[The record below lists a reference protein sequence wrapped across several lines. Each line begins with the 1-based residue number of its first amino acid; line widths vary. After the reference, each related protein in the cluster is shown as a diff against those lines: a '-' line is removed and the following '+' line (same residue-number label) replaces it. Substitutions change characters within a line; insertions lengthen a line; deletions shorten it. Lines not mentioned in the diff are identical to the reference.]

1 MVHWSVHPQI
11 PAIFTMKMNSMH
23 QSVIDIIYTRTYVM
37 TMRKKICL
45 LTVVEIYL
53 DEFILEQEFVSVK
66 YLLMDARSFQV
77 QDMFQFVVEMKS
89 M

>member
-1 MVHWSVHPQI
+1 
-11 PAIFTMKMNSMH
+11 
-23 QSVIDIIYTRTYVM
+23 M

-89 M
+89 MWILIRDMITLCVLFDSYIFLTVSKGTKGMAHDH